1 MQYIAI
7 IQIKHAFLCIQGKTP
22 KPAKT
27 HMLGAAVQQS
37 ELS

>member
-22 KPAKT
+22 KHPNPT
-27 HMLGAAVQQS
+27 CLGGGAT
-37 ELS
+37 ERMD